1 MQRTLSLA
9 GHFATLLQ
17 GPQISWR
24 GGSLSVP
31 PGVPIAE
38 ACPLPVQN
46 RNPEAIAGSR
56 TAPRLPGPGTYC

>member
-1 MQRTLSLA
+1 MQRALSLA

-24 GGSLSVP
+24 SGSLSVP

-38 ACPLPVQN
+38 AARSPF
-46 RNPEAIAGSR
+46 R
-56 TAPRLPGPGTYC
+56 TATPRP